1 MNYEDTPTTFHAKA
15 GCYNCLNDGD
25 GINFDASI
33 EYEGSLFLCIGCIND
48 AAQLGRMHRARK
60 IKLDR
65 AEKAKARA
73 VVEVER
79 EALAARAAEQS
90 T

>member
-15 GCYNCLNDGD
+15 SCYNCLSDSD

-33 EYEGSLFLCIGCIND
+33 EYEGSLFLCLGCISD
-48 AAQLGRMHRARK
+48 AAQIGRMHRARK

-65 AEKAKARA
+65 AEKAKQRA
-73 VVEVER
+73 AVQAER
-79 EALAARAAEQS
+79 DALAAKSVAQS
-90 T
+90 V

>member
-1 MNYEDTPTTFHAKA
+1 MNYEDTPTTFHAK
-15 GCYNCLNDGD
+15 GSCYNCMRDSD

-33 EYEGSLFLCIGCIND
+33 EYEGSLFLCISCIND

-60 IKLDR
+60 IKLER

-73 VVEVER
+73 AVEAE
-79 EALAARAAEQS
+79 RAAISAHVAAQS
-90 T
+90 G